1 MVNFYPDKDWFFVHI
16 EEGVRTVTPVVGWSL
31 RSDGRIIGM
40 IPQKKDADVILG
52 LSHPPSGYSSYKRLE
67 QLSDEELILLKSGYS
82 LNNI

>member
-1 MVNFYPDKDWFFVHI
+1 MVRSDAY
-16 EEGVRTVTPVVGWSL
+16 GWSL

-67 QLSDEELILLKSGYS
+67 QLSDEELILLKSGHS

>member
-40 IPQKKDADVILG
+40 IPQKKTLT
-52 LSHPPSGYSSYKRLE
+52 
-67 QLSDEELILLKSGYS
+67 
-82 LNNI
+82 